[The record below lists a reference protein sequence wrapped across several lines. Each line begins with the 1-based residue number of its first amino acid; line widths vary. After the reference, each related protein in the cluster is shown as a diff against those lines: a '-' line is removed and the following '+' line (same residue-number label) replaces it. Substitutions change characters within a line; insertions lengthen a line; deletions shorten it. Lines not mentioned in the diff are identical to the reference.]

1 MGQLTDAVWEVIK
14 EHYQYKEVVGDKSIR
29 QHIEENAEI
38 TPFDGGVFIAVGNEF
53 DLFVEPK
60 RRGQWRIRDES
71 NKYLKEMAKKYD
83 VLFAQIKEDNI
94 KSLRLAKFFDFKEV
108 KREDGII
115 SLERK
120 LWEKH

>member
-1 MGQLTDAVWEVIK
+1 MGQLTDEVWQVIK
-14 EHYQYKEVVGDKSIR
+14 EHYKYEETIEGKSIR
-29 QHIEENAEI
+29 QYIEENAEI

-60 RRGQWRIRDES
+60 RRGKWRIRDES

-83 VLFAQIKEDNI
+83 VLFARIKEDNI
-94 KSLRLAKFFDFKEV
+94 KSLRLAKFFNFKEV